1 MAIIIDGQSDKRE
14 VVKIL
19 LSDNKWYTLHE
30 ESYFTIDAFE
40 IGFYDSERDKYY
52 VQYDGGKGFEVY
64 LEEGYY
70 LKGKISEIKAYMTK
84 KKQ

>member
-19 LSDNKWYTLHE
+19 LSDNKWYTLHK
-30 ESYFTIDAFE
+30 ESYLTIDVFE
-40 IGFYDSERDKYY
+40 LGFFDKDYDKWFLQFE
-52 VQYDGGKGFEVY
+52 VGTGFEVY

-84 KKQ
+84 

>member
-1 MAIIIDGQSDKRE
+1 MIFIDAQSDKKE

-19 LSDNKWYTLHE
+19 LSDNKWYALHK
-30 ESYFTIDAFE
+30 ESYLTIDAFE
-40 IGFYDSERDKYY
+40 IGFYDSDYDKHY

-64 LEEGYY
+64 LEEGYH

-84 KKQ
+84 